1 MEFIPEIVLAAYL
14 LARVVKKTYNGGRW
28 NLRKVISGWRGML
41 KKCIKDKSVITL
53 EMLAIL
59 TQINI

>member
-14 LARVVKKTYNGGRW
+14 LARVVKRSHNEWRW
-28 NLRKVISGWRGML
+28 NLRKVISGWKGML
-41 KKCIKDKSVITL
+41 KKCIKDKSIIAL